1 MASNGQRAAAGWTN
15 GLVSVWDTATG
26 KLLWQAQVIDLPIH
40 CVTFAADDQT
50 VISSGL
56 NGQVVWWDAAT
67 GRVRRKLERVPGKEF
82 NDYESLPFRLSV
94 SGQTAFGMSP
104 DSKFLEEWEL
114 TSGKV
119 RRTLPVLPYPVDFSR
134 DGRSMLV
141 LGENAYHSISLDSGR
156 PLRSFSWAEWPQPE
170 TNPYG
175 WCRFS
180 PNGGIVAGLVNTNIL
195 RFWDAD
201 TATILAS
208 VSDRGGFATLAFAP
222 DGKTLATAN
231 GDGTIL
237 LWRTPPRS
245 NPAAKNS
252 AAMSAGKPLD
262 DLAAAKN
269 ANVSACP
276 RRAGSAWPAAFSA
289 W

>member
-1 MASNGQRAAAGWTN
+1 
-15 GLVSVWDTATG
+15 
-26 KLLWQAQVIDLPIH
+26 
-40 CVTFAADDQT
+40 
-50 VISSGL
+50 
-56 NGQVVWWDAAT
+56 
-67 GRVRRKLERVPGKEF
+67 
-82 NDYESLPFRLSV
+82 
-94 SGQTAFGMSP
+94 MSP
-104 DSKFLEEWEL
+104 DSKALEEWEL
-114 TSGKV
+114 ASGKV
-119 RRTLPVLPYPVDFSR
+119 RRTLQVLPYPVDFSR

-141 LGENAYHSISLDSGR
+141 IGENAYHSIDLDSGR
-156 PLRSFSWAEWPQPE
+156 PLRSFAWAEWPQPE

-180 PNGGIVAGLVNTNIL
+180 PDGGIVAGLVNTNIL

-208 VSDRGGFATLAFAP
+208 VSDRAGFATLAFAP

-245 NPAAKNS
+245 IPAAKNS
-252 AAMSAGKPLD
+252 AAAKAGKPLD
-262 DLAAAKN
+262 DLAAAKD
-269 ANVSACP
+269 ADGL
-276 RRAGSAWPAAFSA
+276 RAARGSPGQAWPAAFSA